1 VESEIAHLLLFVGFL
16 SLLPR
21 PRLQLYRDAFFL
33 VLTLLVS
40 AAFRIGRILKPFFDA
55 LKVDTQTKA
64 ISGIIA
70 VSTLAP
76 RAGKYVLAR
85 RLGVSRIRESFDAKV
100 GNEMMQFRRDLRRM
114 YVRNAEVKKDSPDKG
129 ELLADIKRTQSKIQ
143 RRHTIGEVLIGVVV
157 GVLAILV
164 GTVSFLYGVALLL
177 SLYLLIFPLSM
188 LLRDVVVDMLAFSA
202 EMVDVEAEEPLYPQR
217 TAVLGFMQGWNR
229 MLLRNERIVHKIIL
243 VSFARDEFILGYERG
258 QELMEQ
264 VIAGEKEL
272 DEALDDLVYEELGEE
287 TFEGRWV
294 RRVLNRW
301 FGV

>member
-1 VESEIAHLLLFVGFL
+1 MERELAGLLLFVGFL

-21 PRLQLYRDAFFL
+21 PRLQLFGEAFFL
-33 VLTLLVS
+33 VLGLLVS
-40 AAFRIGRILKPFFDA
+40 AAFHIGNILKPLFDV
-55 LKVDTQTKA
+55 LKVDAQTKV

-85 RLGVSRIRESFDAKV
+85 QFGVSRIRESFENKV
-100 GNEMMQFRRDLRRM
+100 GKDMMMFRRDLRRM
-114 YVRNAEVKKDSPDKG
+114 YVKNSEIGDDPPRKG
-129 ELLADIKRTQSKIQ
+129 ELLADIKRTQSEIQ
-143 RRHTIGEVLIGVVV
+143 RRHAIGEVLISVVV
-157 GVLAILV
+157 GILAILV

-177 SLYLLIFPLSM
+177 SLYLLIFPVSM
-188 LLRDVVVDMLAFSA
+188 MLRSVVVDMLAFSA
-202 EMVDVEAEEPLYPQR
+202 EMVDAEAEQALYPPR
-217 TAVLGFMQGWNR
+217 TAILGFMQGWNR

-243 VSFARDEFILGYERG
+243 VSFARGEFILGYERG

-264 VIAGEKEL
+264 VITDEKEL
-272 DEALDDLVYEELGEE
+272 DEALDDLVYEEFGEE

-294 RRVLNRW
+294 RRVLNKW